1 MDVSSGCIGPTW
13 DLVGG
18 CWIMSLSET
27 VVRWLSGSPSLLVP
41 SLSTSLSVTVC
52 SLPIHLHFSED
63 KKEVT
68 LLLLLPV
75 KAFKYI
81 FVTLVLEYRLGV

>member
-1 MDVSSGCIGPTW
+1 MFLVAALDSTW

-18 CWIMSLSET
+18 WWTMSPSET
-27 VVRWLSGSPSLLVP
+27 AVRELRGHPGLLVP

-63 KKEVT
+63 KKEVA
-68 LLLLLPV
+68 LLSLLPV
-75 KAFKYI
+75 KAFKYM
-81 FVTLVLEYRLGV
+81 FVPWYLDTGFGV